1 MQISVFSEVS
11 RLEHVLIHR
20 PGAELEQLTPSRLE
34 HMLFDDIPFVTGA
47 QKEHDAFAQALKK
60 EGVTV
65 HYLVDLITE
74 TLSQDEKIKIDFIED
89 FISLSGQSAIY
100 HSKEIRT
107 LLLNFE
113 NTRDM
118 VIKTMTGINL
128 DELKSDTPHQLAKLV
143 RQESP
148 FVTLPMPNLYFTRD
162 PMASIGHG
170 ASLSS
175 MYAPTRKRE
184 SLYSKYIL
192 KYYSGFSSPV
202 PLYYDLTLPYP
213 IEGGDILCVGNG
225 LLLVGISQRTSPE
238 AIELLAKNLFN
249 DPDCHFMRILALDI
263 PKIRAFMH
271 LDTVMTQ
278 VDIDCFTIHPAILHN
293 LKIYSIAPKA
303 GGDIA
308 ITVESGELQTV
319 LTKYMHKDKIKL
331 IPCGGSDIIAAQ
343 REQWNDASNTLCI
356 SPGTVIVYDRNAVTN
371 AMIQDEG
378 INIIE
383 IPGSELGRGRGG
395 PRCMTM
401 PLVRTLG

>member
-60 EGVTV
+60 EGVKV

-74 TLSQDEKIKIDFIED
+74 TLSQDKEIKKEFIED
-89 FISLSGQSAIY
+89 FISHSGQSAIY
-100 HSKEIRT
+100 HSDKIRR
-107 LLLNFE
+107 LLLSFE
-113 NTRDM
+113 NTHDM
-118 VIKTMTGINL
+118 VIKTMAGISL
-128 DELKSDTPHQLAKLV
+128 DELNSSASHPLAKLV
-143 RQESP
+143 RHESP
-148 FVTLPMPNLYFTRD
+148 FVTIPMPNLYFTRD

-184 SLYSKYIL
+184 TLYTKYIL
-192 KYYSGFSSPV
+192 KYHSCFSSPV
-202 PLYYDLTLPYP
+202 PFYYDLNLPYP
-213 IEGGDILCVGNG
+213 IEGGDILCLGNG
-225 LLLVGISQRTSPE
+225 LLLIGISQRTAPE
-238 AIELLAKNLFN
+238 AIELLSKNLFS
-249 DPDCHFMRILALDI
+249 DPNCHFKRILALDI

-278 VDIDCFTIHPAILHN
+278 VDVDCFTIHPAILHN
-293 LKIYSIAPKA
+293 LKIYSIVPKA
-303 GGDIA
+303 GEDIA
-308 ITVESGELQTV
+308 VSEESGELHSV
-319 LTKYMHKDKIKL
+319 LAKYMLSDNIKL
-331 IPCGGSDIIAAQ
+331 IPCGGSDTIAAQ

-356 SPGTVIVYDRNAVTN
+356 RPGTVIVYNRNSVTN
-371 AMIQDEG
+371 AIIQDEG

-401 PLVRTLG
+401 PLVRTLE